1 MTWGFRIL
9 LLGFV
14 VAFLAIF
21 PSSNTVDCLHIS
33 LLLECFSN
41 TVSLIICISIDEM
54 TKLNNS
60 FLSNRVLLLWWI
72 SRAFDPSRS
81 TTSHYKF
88 DYLRQFSMLPKKRDW
103 WDVSMYVRTYTL
115 CCFSTCREEDI
126 LWLHENNRKNVWL
139 LCRIHF
145 CSDLKDDLLIF
156 CTSPLWSSFF
166 L

>member
-14 VAFLAIF
+14 VAFVAIF

-60 FLSNRVLLLWWI
+60 FLSSDRVLLLWWI

-88 DYLRQFSMLPKKRDW
+88 DYLRQFSMLPKKRL
-103 WDVSMYVRTYTL
+103 MGCKYVCKYTL

-145 CSDLKDDLLIF
+145 CSDLKDALLIF
-156 CTSPLWSSFF
+156 LYVPYGLVFF
-166 L
+166 F